1 MICSKCGS
9 EDENIVTEKE
19 SIEILKILDLMYN
32 EFKNMEKHLR
42 KQYFQQQLS

>member
-19 SIEILKILDLMYN
+19 LIEILKILDLMYN
-32 EFKNMEKHLR
+32 EFKNMEKHMR
-42 KQYFQQQLS
+42 K

>member
-32 EFKNMEKHLR
+32 ESKNMEKNMR